1 VNTASFRV
9 AAEMDLPVLFELFP
23 LYYAADDLQ
32 YDAGRAENAIRAFLR
47 DPSFGRLWMISAEDG
62 GVAVGYLAVTF
73 GFSFEFGGRT
83 ALVDELFVR
92 AEAQGRGLG
101 SAAIRHALAE
111 CRREGLVAVRLE
123 VTPKNRRAANLYM
136 RLGFTDL
143 SRSLLSYRLT

>member
-1 VNTASFRV
+1 MNVASFRLATEV
-9 AAEMDLPVLFELFP
+9 DLPILFELFP
-23 LYYAADDLQ
+23 LYYAADDLT
-32 YDAGRAENAIRAFLR
+32 YDAPRAESAIRAFLR
-47 DPSFGRLWMISAEDG
+47 DSSYGRLWMIFEEDG
-62 GVAVGYLAVTF
+62 AAAVGYLAVTF

-83 ALVDELFVR
+83 AIVDELFVR

-101 SAAIRHALAE
+101 SAAIRHALSE

-123 VTPKNRRAANLYM
+123 VTPKNSRAANLYL